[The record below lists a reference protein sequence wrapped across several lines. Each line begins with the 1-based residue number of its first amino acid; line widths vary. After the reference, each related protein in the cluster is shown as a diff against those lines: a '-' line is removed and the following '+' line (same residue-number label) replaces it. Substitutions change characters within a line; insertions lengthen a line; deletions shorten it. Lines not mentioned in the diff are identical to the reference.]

1 MRLWRREQPLSRC
14 AALLVQTVPI
24 RGRSDLISSDR
35 DVAVLKIPLDIGSP
49 PFDC

>member
-1 MRLWRREQPLSRC
+1 VQRLSRC
-14 AALLVQTVPI
+14 VALLVQAATI
-24 RGRSDLISSDR
+24 GGKSGLISSDR